1 MCGSNWRK
9 LDTRSILFLVQRFAL
24 LDPRRRLPERWRRG
38 PLTTAGRRCSRWGR
52 RWIDGTRPKKVDPGA
67 TVHSAM
73 PTTIRHQPDPRSA
86 ARPDARHR
94 RPAPRTDIR
103 DAHRATA
110 RSVAGMAIQN
120 QDALTGAAT
129 ALLNQI
135 AQLAPMFTTPGEIRD
150 LAQAFA
156 LVAGADAMKPAG
168 LHSV

>member
-1 MCGSNWRK
+1 
-9 LDTRSILFLVQRFAL
+9 
-24 LDPRRRLPERWRRG
+24 
-38 PLTTAGRRCSRWGR
+38 
-52 RWIDGTRPKKVDPGA
+52 
-67 TVHSAM
+67 
-73 PTTIRHQPDPRSA
+73 
-86 ARPDARHR
+86 
-94 RPAPRTDIR
+94 
-103 DAHRATA
+103 
-110 RSVAGMAIQN
+110 MAIQN